1 MPGAEVP
8 PGSQTGAR
16 SHWGSPGTWEIRPSP
31 DTEVVPPSEGNEA
44 RREGRSEVGAL
55 RSTEKAGERLS
66 SGPRGGKGEPQT
78 EPMEGKMNETP
89 SLENI
94 STKLQ
99 RIAELARQRSGV
111 ALTTLAHHIDT
122 EFLGEAYRRTR
133 KDGAA
138 GVDGQTAKEYAAQL
152 EVNLAVLLDR
162 FKSGDYR
169 APPVRRVHIPKGD
182 GSKTRPIGIPTFE
195 DKVLQRAVTM
205 VLEAVYEQE
214 FLECSYGFRPWRSA
228 HQALQS
234 VWKGLMRMGGGW
246 VLEIGI
252 KSFL

>member
-31 DTEVVPPSEGNEA
+31 DTELVPPSEGNEA

-78 EPMEGKMNETP
+78 EPMEGKMKETQG
-89 SLENI
+89 SENI

-111 ALTTLAHHIDT
+111 ALTTLAHHARSPYRQRIPRRGVT
-122 EFLGEAYRRTR
+122 EDPQGRSSRRRRTDGER
-133 KDGAA
+133 VRGAA
-138 GVDGQTAKEYAAQL
+138 GSEPRCA
-152 EVNLAVLLDR
+152 
-162 FKSGDYR
+162 
-169 APPVRRVHIPKGD
+169 I
-182 GSKTRPIGIPTFE
+182 
-195 DKVLQRAVTM
+195 
-205 VLEAVYEQE
+205 
-214 FLECSYGFRPWRSA
+214 RS
-228 HQALQS
+228 L
-234 VWKGLMRMGGGW
+234 
-246 VLEIGI
+246 
-252 KSFL
+252 